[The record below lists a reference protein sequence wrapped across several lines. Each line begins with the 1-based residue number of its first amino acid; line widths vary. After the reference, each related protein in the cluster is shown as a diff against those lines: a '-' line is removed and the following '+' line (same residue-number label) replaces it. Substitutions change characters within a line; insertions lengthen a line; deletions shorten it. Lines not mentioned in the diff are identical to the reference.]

1 MKNLRKFGWSVL
13 ALTLAFAGCSKSGE
27 ESAASQPAGTAP
39 GSGSGGASRPARPAP
54 APVILAAGTE
64 LDARLVTA
72 LNSKEN
78 KAGDTFE
85 ATLDQPVAVDGKT
98 VIPKGADVKGTVT
111 KAVPSG
117 RLKDRAELW
126 VTLTSVKVGTKTY
139 DITTSTTGQKE
150 GSKATRDI
158 LFIGGGAGG
167 GAAIGGAAGGGKGA
181 AIGAAIGAAAGTIGA
196 AATGKRDI
204 TFPSETLLRFRL
216 EQELKLP

>member
-27 ESAASQPAGTAP
+27 ESAASQPAGTAS

-54 APVILAAGTE
+54 VPVILAAGTE

-85 ATLDQPVAVDGKT
+85 ATLDKPVAVDGKT